1 MCVFVSSLASSL
13 KPQNGGRQNK
23 MEGNKTKSSNFSQ
36 WLAIISNC
44 LIMEHKCPLQISQPS
59 NNPKKI
65 IWMDCGIHAR
75 EWIAPAF
82 CQWFVKE
89 VSVFN
94 FLTMASCA

>member
-1 MCVFVSSLASSL
+1 MVGVFASSLASSL
-13 KPQNGGRQNK
+13 KPQNGERQVPLGG
-23 MEGNKTKSSNFSQ
+23 EKSNNLSQ